1 LKGLIA
7 MPAEIM
13 QITLERLSSAGGV
26 MRYRPAISTGC
37 GQGADDGPRM
47 AVKSNTADFPP
58 DAPVGPAVLLFG
70 RVSLDQNLGMQQGF
84 QLAAI

>member
-1 LKGLIA
+1 ML
-7 MPAEIM
+7 AEIM
-13 QITLERLSSAGGV
+13 QITLERLSNAGPV
-26 MRYRPAISTGC
+26 MRYRPAISIGC
-37 GQGADDGPRM
+37 GQSAGDGPRV

-70 RVSLDQNLGMQQGF
+70 SPSLDRNLGMQQGF